1 MGGHY
6 LVLPIEH
13 QGELTLLLQQLF
25 QQFSQCP
32 YLDLEVDFRLLAHLM
47 MDFLLINLR
56 VMPQHKI
63 FSSTGVN
70 DDYLLNL
77 FVINFISRCSDAN
90 I

>member
-1 MGGHY
+1 MGEHY

-32 YLDLEVDFRLLAHLM
+32 YLDLEVVDFRLLAHMM

-63 FSSTGVN
+63 FSSIGVN
-70 DDYLLNL
+70 DDYFSEL
-77 FVINFISRCSDAN
+77 VCY
-90 I
+90 